1 LAAQAG
7 APKEVAV
14 VKEAEA
20 EGEEADAEESTQDQS
35 ANDLVLDELIG
46 IREADDSVREIT
58 YKLRKEMNDKTMQ
71 MFLRTT
77 ICFKDIG
84 RFEGKDKSLLY
95 SDEYTGNHIAI
106 FECELK
112 APPQIALI
120 DHTYTQF
127 LDSYRMNFRN
137 WKIVDID
144 NWMEGNHF
152 FSELQEEKV
161 WESKVDAVFK
171 DTKTKT
177 VYLQQDKIDQPNYH
191 EEHLLPFIR
200 AKNE

>member
-1 LAAQAG
+1 
-7 APKEVAV
+7 
-14 VKEAEA
+14 
-20 EGEEADAEESTQDQS
+20 
-35 ANDLVLDELIG
+35 
-46 IREADDSVREIT
+46 
-58 YKLRKEMNDKTMQ
+58 

-95 SDEYTGNHIAI
+95 SDDYTGNHIAI

-112 APPQIALI
+112 APPQIAMI

-152 FSELQEEKV
+152 FSDLQEEKV

-171 DTKTKT
+171 NTKDKT
-177 VYLQQDKIDQPNYH
+177 IYLHEDKIDQPNYH

-200 AKNE
+200 AKNNEIDQLDTRGNRNMSPLHKRRIQVALDAEAAKEKAENGDKDSGKKSGKKAKKEK

>member
-1 LAAQAG
+1 
-7 APKEVAV
+7 
-14 VKEAEA
+14 
-20 EGEEADAEESTQDQS
+20 
-35 ANDLVLDELIG
+35 
-46 IREADDSVREIT
+46 
-58 YKLRKEMNDKTMQ
+58 

-95 SDEYTGNHIAI
+95 SDDYTGNHIAI

-112 APPQIALI
+112 APPQIAMI

-137 WKIVDID
+137 WKIVDVD

-171 DTKTKT
+171 NTKDKT
-177 VYLQQDKIDQPNYH
+177 IYLHEDKIDQPNYH

-200 AKNE
+200 AKNNEIDQLDTRGNRNMSPLHKRRIQVALDAAAAKEKAENGDKDSGKKSGKKAKKEK